1 MRARGVARR
10 AALLGALG
18 GLALPGRP
26 VWAATAL
33 EQVKAAG
40 ALRIATTGANKPYT
54 FADAA
59 SELQGYDIDWGR
71 AIAEGLGVRAEFI
84 RLDWKGILP
93 GLIAHQFDCAVS
105 AVRVTPERAAAFD
118 FSAPYGT
125 DDVTV
130 AVPSANTA
138 VHGIEDLAGLRVAA
152 AAGSLQDQFA
162 RDNARAGTLMRLP
175 GLPEVML
182 AVQAG
187 QADAAV
193 VGRGGAAVFIR
204 QTRAPLRLVGS
215 YGGGDLAA
223 VFPKGSA
230 DLVAAV
236 NAVIAARRAD
246 GFYATTFDRWFG
258 TA

>member
-1 MRARGVARR
+1 MPVPRR
-10 AALLGALG
+10 TLLAGLLGA
-18 GLALPGRP
+18 GLARP
-26 VWAATAL
+26 AAAAL
-33 EQVKAAG
+33 ADVTAAG
-40 ALRIATTGANKPYT
+40 VLRIATTGANKPYT
-54 FADAA
+54 FAGGG

-71 AIAEGLGVRAEFI
+71 AVAAGLGVRAEFI

-93 GLIAHQFDCAVS
+93 GLIAHQFDCAMS

-130 AVPSANTA
+130 AVRAGNTA
-138 VHGIEDLAGLRVAA
+138 VNGIADLQGLRVAA
-152 AAGSLQDQFA
+152 AAGSVQDQFA

-187 QADAAV
+187 QADAGV
-193 VGRGGAAVFIR
+193 VGRGGAAGFIR
-204 QTRAPLRLVGS
+204 ETHAPLRLAGS
-215 YGGGDLAA
+215 YAGGDLAV
-223 VFPKGSA
+223 VFPKHSP
-230 DLVAAV
+230 DLVTAV
-236 NAVIAARRAD
+236 DAVIAARRAD
-246 GFYATTFDRWFG
+246 GFYATVLDRWFG

>member
-1 MRARGVARR
+1 MYRR
-10 AALLGALG
+10 VLLGGVLG
-18 GLALPGRP
+18 AAARPARASGLDA
-26 VWAATAL
+26 
-33 EQVKAAG
+33 VKAAG
-40 ALRIATTGANKPYT
+40 VLRIATTGANKPYT
-54 FADAA
+54 FAG
-59 SELQGYDIDWGR
+59 EGEGLQGYDVDWGN
-71 AIAEGLGVRAEFI
+71 AIAAGLAVQAAFI

-93 GLIAHQFDCAVS
+93 GLIARQFDCAMS

-130 AVPSANTA
+130 AVRAGNEK
-138 VHGIEDLAGLRVAA
+138 VQGIENLAGLRVAA
-152 AAGSLQDQFA
+152 AAGSVQDQFA

-193 VGRGGAAVFIR
+193 VGRGGAAAFIR
-204 QTRAPLRLVGS
+204 ETRAPLRLCGS
-215 YGGGDLAA
+215 YAGGDLAA
-223 VFPKGSA
+223 VFPKNSPEVVG
-230 DLVAAV
+230 AV

-246 GFYATTFDRWFG
+246 GFYERTYQRWFG
-258 TA
+258 VA